1 MRGTVESICP
11 KFERRIAAE
20 RGDAAFEAR
29 LVEAV
34 GRGIADIETGRYAAS
49 VDEAFERAEEKA
61 HLGRSFDLPTI
72 LLRHL
77 SRCLPST
84 F

>member
-11 KFERRIAAE
+11 KFDRRIASE

-34 GRGIADIETGRYAAS
+34 GRGIADIETGRYATS
-49 VDEAFERAEEKA
+49 VDEAFERAEE
-61 HLGRSFDLPTI
+61 
-72 LLRHL
+72 LR
-77 SRCLPST
+77 RKRT
-84 F
+84 